1 MKYVLVALVS
11 WLAIGCGN
19 DTDAPP
25 ASEHAG
31 HRRAVAAAVESHAG
45 QSDHAAPTGR
55 SAVVLDPAGQQ
66 ALGVRT
72 ATVTRGSFTRDV
84 RTTGIL
90 RVDER
95 RQSEVHVKF
104 EGFVERVFV
113 NFVGRSVRAG
123 EPLLSVYSPELFAAE
138 AELAQSLADL
148 DRPRAGPFAASDRA
162 QAEALAS
169 AARQRLRLLDVPTGE
184 LRRLERTRAP
194 SRAVV
199 IASPMSGTVLE
210 RNVVNGMRI
219 MPEMPLLVIA
229 DLSRVWVIAS
239 VFEADLGSIH
249 VGDHGVIRF
258 RGGAAADRDGL
269 ITFVS
274 PTLDETTR
282 TAQLRI
288 ELDNADGSLRP
299 GLFAEVTIHVVVGDR
314 LAVPETAV
322 IATGLREIVFVQTSP
337 GHYDPRVV
345 RTGVRAGGLAEVIE
359 GLREGQTVATS
370 AQFLLDS
377 ESQMR
382 TGPAGG
388 AHGGH

>member
-1 MKYVLVALVS
+1 MRATVLAAAL
-11 WLAIGCGN
+11 LAAGCGN
-19 DTDAPP
+19 GAAPA
-25 ASEHAG
+25 ASNEHAG
-31 HRRAVAAAVESHAG
+31 HGSAVAGTGESRAADA
-45 QSDHAAPTGR
+45 DNTAATAR
-55 SAVVLDPAGQQ
+55 SPVVLDAAREQ

-72 ATVTRGSFTRDV
+72 AKVTRGSFTRDV

-113 NFVGRSVRAG
+113 NFVGRSVRSG
-123 EPLLSVYSPELFAAE
+123 ERLLSVYSPELFAAE

-169 AARQRLRLLDVPTGE
+169 AARQRLRLLDVPSTE
-184 LRRLERTRAP
+184 LARLERTRTP
-194 SRAVV
+194 SRTVV
-199 IASPMSGTVLE
+199 ITSPMSGTVLE
-210 RNVVNGMRI
+210 RNVVDGMRI

-229 DLSRVWVIAS
+229 DLTRVWVIAS
-239 VFEADLGSIH
+239 VFEADLGSIR

-258 RGGAAADRDGL
+258 RGGAAAERDGL
-269 ITFVS
+269 ITFIS

-299 GLFAEVTIHVVVGDR
+299 GLFAEVTIHVIVGDR

-322 IATGLREIVFVQTSP
+322 IATGLREIVFVQTAP

-359 GLREGQTVATS
+359 GLTEGQTVATS